1 MKRRPLRVLTA
12 ALLVACT
19 VIGSAAEVP
28 FLSGRVNDV
37 AGVMSSSTISELE
50 SILKVHEDSTSNQV
64 VVLIVPSL
72 EGESLEEYSIKVAET
87 WKLGQKGKD
96 NGVLLFVARND
107 RKVRIEVGRGLEGGL
122 TDQICGMIIRHEIV
136 PRFRDGDFDAG
147 VRAGV
152 LAILDV
158 IKGLYKSEGKEEL
171 GDLQGRVLGFL
182 LFLAVVGIFTAIALF
197 STGFMSWFL
206 YLFLMPFW
214 GLFPPA
220 MLGSAP
226 GLTLFGTYAIGFL
239 ILKMWLKKSPQ
250 GMALMKQA
258 TRSGFLASSAG
269 RSWSSGSFSSSGS
282 SFSGGGGSFGGGGSS
297 GSW

>member
-1 MKRRPLRVLTA
+1 MKRPSLWVTS
-12 ALLVACT
+12 LLVAYT
-19 VIGSAAEVP
+19 LAARATEVP
-28 FLSGRVNDV
+28 YLSGRVNDV
-37 AGVMSSSTISELE
+37 AGLLSSPTHTELE
-50 SILKVHEDSTSNQV
+50 SMLKAHEDSTSNQV
-64 VVLIVPSL
+64 VVLIIPGL

-87 WKLGQKGKD
+87 WKLGQKRKD
-96 NGVLLFVARND
+96 NGVLLLVARDD
-107 RKVRIEVGRGLEGGL
+107 RKVRIEVGRGLEGDL
-122 TDQICGMIIRHEIV
+122 TDQVCGMIIRHEIV

-147 VRAGV
+147 VHAGV
-152 LAILDV
+152 LAILAA
-158 IKGLYKSEGKEEL
+158 IKGSYKSEGKEEL
-171 GDLQGRVLGFL
+171 GDLQGRILGFL
-182 LFLAVVGIFTAIALF
+182 LFLVVIGIFTAIALF

-220 MLGSAP
+220 MLGLTP
-226 GLTLFGTYAIGFL
+226 GLALFGTYAVGFL

-250 GMALMKQA
+250 GMALMKRA
-258 TRSGFLASSAG
+258 TSSGFLATSTG